1 MQMKQTILFICLLI
15 MGTLA
20 AQAQDAKKAIRQH
33 YADVKAQV
41 SQIQELEKTGDT
53 YPVPQTYTVIIKQN
67 LPATGYH
74 EETLQM
80 FYREELKNDEQIYA
94 DLYLDFATQK
104 YNFAAREYYQE
115 YLYDK
120 QGNIEFIY
128 SIEPDVINGIDYE
141 YRFYFSKGRLIDV
154 LVKSRKTGAGET
166 IFNTIYQGKT
176 VPAQNID
183 EYKARVA
190 SSKSIMNVFK
200 SIDKNRHL

>member
-1 MQMKQTILFICLLI
+1 MEN
-15 MGTLA
+15 A
-20 AQAQDAKKAIRQH
+20 
-33 YADVKAQV
+33 
-41 SQIQELEKTGDT
+41 
-53 YPVPQTYTVIIKQN
+53 
-67 LPATGYH
+67 
-74 EETLQM
+74 
-80 FYREELKNDEQIYA
+80 EQIYA
-94 DLYLDFATQK
+94 DLHLDFATQK

>member
-1 MQMKQTILFICLLI
+1 MKQTILFISLLL
-15 MGTLA
+15 MGTIA
-20 AQAQDAKKAIRQH
+20 AQAQNAKESIRQH
-33 YADVKAQV
+33 YADVKAQIK
-41 SQIQELEKTGDT
+41 QMQELEKSGDQ
-53 YPVPQTYTVIIKQN
+53 YPVPQTYTVVIKQN

-80 FYREELKNDEQIYA
+80 FYREELKSEEQIYA

-115 YLYDK
+115 FLYDK

-128 SIEPDVINGIDYE
+128 STEPDVVNGIDYE

-166 IFNTIYQGKT
+166 TFNTIYQGKT
-176 VPAQNID
+176 VPAQYSS
-183 EYKARVA
+183 EYKARLA

-200 SIDKNRHL
+200 SIDANRHL